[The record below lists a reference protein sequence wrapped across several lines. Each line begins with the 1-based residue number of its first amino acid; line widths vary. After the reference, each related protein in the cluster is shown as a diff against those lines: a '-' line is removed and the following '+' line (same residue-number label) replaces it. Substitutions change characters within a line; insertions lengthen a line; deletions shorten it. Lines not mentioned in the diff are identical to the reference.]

1 MSENITETVIGA
13 LVIAAAAFFLFFAAG
28 SIGTRTHDDG
38 YRIHAEFRDVGGI
51 IRGTDVRLAG
61 VKIGTV
67 SDLSLDM
74 ETYFADV
81 TLAIDEGVSI
91 PVDSAVEI
99 TMDGLLGGNHVQI
112 IPGAEFE
119 YLEHGDAIEDAQGA
133 VSLTTLLIRA
143 FSGEK

>member
-1 MSENITETVIGA
+1 MSENVTETVIGA

-28 SIGTRTHDDG
+28 SIGNRTLGDG

-51 IRGTDVRLAG
+51 SRGTDVRLAG
-61 VKIGTV
+61 VKIGSV

-74 ETYFADV
+74 ETYLADV

-112 IPGAEFE
+112 VPGAEFE
-119 YLEHGDAIEDAQGA
+119 FLEHGDAIEDAHGA

-143 FSGEK
+143 FSGGE